1 MTNIEER
8 TKLCEV
14 QTITSNIICEC
25 GRGNM
30 IGTGAVRLV
39 TNGYEHQHRCVFFD
53 AGFDKKGCGA
63 LEWFP
68 AKYPLRM
75 EREVPIT

>member
-1 MTNIEER
+1 MITDR

-14 QTITSNIICEC
+14 KTIIHNITCKC
-25 GRGNM
+25 GKGNM
-30 IGTGAVRLV
+30 IGTGAVKLV
-39 TNGYEHQHRCVFFD
+39 NNGYEHQHRCIFFD
-53 AGFDKKGCGA
+53 SGFDKKGCGL
-63 LEWFP
+63 LEWFS